1 MVRLTRLS
9 DKLKIFFQK
18 PEYVFV
24 CLVSIFGIIMIFLMP
39 FFMVA
44 DEGTHFYRAYQISN
58 GGLISQSNKQVT
70 GGMIP
75 KEIKSYIE
83 DDFYKN
89 VRRNHQSP
97 SLPYY
102 KYFTQKINVHNQTL
116 VDFRSA
122 AIYSPIAYI
131 PQVVGIKLA
140 QIIYPSIG
148 FMMVLARLANLVVYI
163 LLVGLA
169 IRIAKKGKWVYV
181 VLGLFPIAV
190 QQAASLS
197 SDVMTMGIVFVWVAF
212 IGNMYFQ
219 RERISKKQWL
229 IALLLAVGLAL
240 TKQTN
245 IVLLMPLIFLPS
257 IIFNN
262 AWHKLRFVA
271 SVLGLG
277 IIALFSWFVVMRL
290 NNYNLQITGD
300 TTVNQAG
307 QISFLLQNPLHFIS
321 ILGHTYFSSVIL
333 SDFYIT
339 SMHSVFSWLSY
350 RLPMIFVALG
360 YAGLLMSFMYD
371 DDMRSPKLS
380 NKFLTRLAFVQAS
393 TFILSLV
400 AIAGTLYIAW
410 TPVGSYEVGGIQ
422 GRYFLPFVPLLIP
435 LFIMVKNKIKITT
448 NKPYTIG
455 VIVFTIST
463 INLIAMLAVTYKWF
477 Y

>member
-1 MVRLTRLS
+1 MVRLTGLS

-24 CLVSIFGIIMIFLMP
+24 CLASIFGIIMIFLMP

-58 GGLISQSNKQVT
+58 GGLISQSTKTVT

-75 KEIKSYIE
+75 TELKSDIE
-83 DDFYKN
+83 NDFYTN
-89 VRRNHQSP
+89 VLRNRQP
-97 SLPYY
+97 PPLPYY
-102 KYFTQKINVHNQTL
+102 KYFTRKINTKDQTL

-122 AIYSPIAYI
+122 AIYSPVGYI
-131 PQVVGIKLA
+131 PQAVGLKLA
-140 QIIYPSIG
+140 QIVYPSLG
-148 FMMVLARLANLVVYI
+148 VMMVLARLANLAMYI
-163 LLVGLA
+163 LLIGAAV
-169 IRIAKKGKWVYV
+169 RIARKGKWVYV
-181 VLGLFPIAV
+181 VLGLFPIAI
-190 QQAASLS
+190 QQGASLS
-197 SDVMTMGIVFVWVAF
+197 SDVMTIGLTFIWVAL
-212 IGNMYFQ
+212 ISNMYLQ
-219 RERISKKQWL
+219 REKISKRQWG
-229 IALLLAVGLAL
+229 IALALAVGLAL

-333 SDFYIT
+333 SDFYIV
-339 SMHSVFSWLSY
+339 SMHSVFSWLTY
-350 RLPMIFVALG
+350 RLPLLFVLLG
-360 YAGLLMSFMYD
+360 YAGLLIAFMYED
-371 DDMRSPKLS
+371 GARNPKLS
-380 NKFLTRLAFVQAS
+380 NKYLTRLAVVQ
-393 TFILSLV
+393 TGIFILSLI

-410 TPVGSYEVGGIQ
+410 TPVGSDQVGGIQ
-422 GRYFLPFVPLLIP
+422 GRYFLPLVPLLIP